1 MKQKSE
7 FLVDSLHIF
16 VLFSFALV
24 QPLFDLLS
32 RSAVFFVARHSEP
45 VDVILLVLILIVL
58 LPTLVVLVEWMVG
71 LLGRWARKGGH
82 SLIVASLVA
91 AIALPVLNKIG
102 GVSGTVLL
110 VGAIFL
116 GVAVT
121 IAYIRFHPV
130 RIFLTVL
137 SPALLLFPGLFL
149 FYSPV
154 SKVVFRSGDSIT
166 TYPKID
172 ATTPVVMVVFDEFS
186 ITSLMDEHRQI
197 DPIRYP
203 NFAALVRDAYWF
215 RNATTVGENTEY
227 AIPAILTGNY
237 PDQPSRLPTSPD
249 YPHNLFTLLGG
260 TYDLRVFETPL
271 TQLCPDQLC
280 ANSSSHEG
288 LTQRI
293 ESLMLDVSIA
303 YLHILLPPDLAS
315 GLPTTEGAW
324 KNFAAHRRGM
334 KENAKHEMRD
344 RAISDPVWEFR
355 TYIESIH
362 SPKHPTLYFL
372 HVLLPHVPWKYL
384 PS

>member
-197 DPIRYP
+197 DPILYH
-203 NFAALVRDAYWF
+203 NFAALA
-215 RNATTVGENTEY
+215 RNATLFLDARTINGSTDLS
-227 AIPAILTGNY
+227 IPAILTGNY
-237 PDQPSRLPTSPD
+237 PSDNADQINLPTVTD
-249 YPHNLFTLLGG
+249 YPQNLFTLLGG
-260 TYDLRVFETPL
+260 SYDFKIIESIS
-271 TQLCPDQLC
+271 QLCPDQL
-280 ANSSSHEG
+280 N
-288 LTQRI
+288 RI
-293 ESLMLDVSIA
+293 DPARESFAGRIIS
-303 YLHILLPPDLAS
+303 LLS
-315 GLPTTEGAW
+315 
-324 KNFAAHRRGM
+324 
-334 KENAKHEMRD
+334 
-344 RAISDPVWEFR
+344 
-355 TYIESIH
+355 
-362 SPKHPTLYFL
+362 
-372 HVLLPHVPWKYL
+372 
-384 PS
+384 